1 MRGRGRELDLWRGS
15 ARRYR
20 ALMGQVFGRVT
31 AGSVVAVAL
40 ALTGASTAWAVP
52 HGTVG
57 GVQSPASSGALVLSV
72 LATESDGVGLRS
84 ATALIDDRF
93 AAGAPFEDGACRT
106 GAPADV
112 ACPAIVTLNVLT
124 LDLSDGDHELEVVI
138 EDELGRQFIKR
149 ETFEVDNTPPVST
162 PTVIVDI
169 ASGAILPGRPPGGG
183 PTPPGGGVPG
193 CAHPRLSVFL
203 AQDPLRF
210 RRGVP
215 VLAKGRRYRFRGQL
229 TCRIAGRRQAAP
241 RGTAI
246 QVLHRTRKRLMVK
259 RSLTVRRNGRIAAR
273 LAFKSRRVLIFR
285 LRGQGGRTVRVRI
298 PIRVSKVRR
307 GRS

>member
-1 MRGRGRELDLWRGS
+1 
-15 ARRYR
+15 
-20 ALMGQVFGRVT
+20 MGQPLGRVA
-31 AGSVVAVAL
+31 AGSVVAVVL
-40 ALTGASTAWAVP
+40 ALTGAPTASAVP

-84 ATALIDDRF
+84 ATALIDGGF
-93 AAGAPFEDGACRT
+93 AAAAPFEDGACRS
-106 GAPADV
+106 GAPVDV

-124 LDLSDGDHELEVVI
+124 IDLSDGEHELEVVI
-138 EDELGRQFIKR
+138 EDELGRRFIRR
-149 ETFEVDNTPPVST
+149 ETFEVDNTPPIST

-169 ASGAILPGRPPGGG
+169 ASGAIVPSPPPGTG

-193 CAHPRLSVFL
+193 CADPRLSMFL

-215 VLAKGRRYRFRGQL
+215 VLAKGRRYRFRGRL
-229 TCRIAGRRQAAP
+229 TCRIAGRRRAAP

-259 RSLTVRRNGRIAAR
+259 RSLTVRRGGRIAAR

-285 LRGQGGRTVRVRI
+285 LRGQSGRLVRVRI
-298 PIRVSKVRR
+298 PVRVSKVRR
-307 GRS
+307 GPS